1 MFFADEGTAGKAKG
15 LIAVEMERIGSE
27 LKLLKGRPVAGLMEA
42 GASEI
47 VVEDDRPVTWDW

>member
-15 LIAVEMERIGSE
+15 LIAAEMERIGSE
-27 LKLLKGRPVAGLMEA
+27 LKLLEGRPVAGLMKT

-47 VVEDDRPVTWDW
+47 VVEDYRPITWDW